1 MKLAEALQER
11 ADLNRKIG
19 QLTARL
25 EANARVQDG
34 EKPTEDPVSLL
45 SELDACIARLEELT
59 VRINKTNCQTVTD
72 GVTLTELIAKK
83 DCLNLKIRS
92 YRNFAQEA
100 RNLTSR
106 ALRTEI
112 KIFSTVDIPPLQ
124 KKIDEMSKELRLTD
138 NRLQQA
144 NWTVDLL

>member
-92 YRNFAQEA
+92 YWNFAQEA

-124 KKIDEMSKELRLTD
+124 KKIDDMSKELRLTD

>member
-11 ADLNRKIG
+11 ADLNCKIG

-34 EKPTEDPVSLL
+34 EKPTEDPTELL

-92 YRNFAQEA
+92 YRDFAQEA

-124 KKIDEMSKELRLTD
+124 KQIDDMSKELRLTD

>member
-19 QLTARL
+19 QLADRL
-25 EANARVQDG
+25 EANARVQEG

-45 SELDACIARLEELT
+45 AELDECIARLEELT
-59 VRINKTNCQTVTD
+59 VRINRTNCQTEI
-72 GVTLTELIAKK
+72 GGATLTELIAKK
-83 DCLNLKIRS
+83 DCLNLKIRT
-92 YRNFAQEA
+92 YRNFVQQA

-106 ALRTEI
+106 ATRSEI

-124 KKIDEMSKELRLTD
+124 KRIDEMSKELRLTD
-138 NRLQQA
+138 NQLQQA

>member
-45 SELDACIARLEELT
+45 SELDACVARLEELT

-92 YRNFAQEA
+92 YRDFAQEA

-124 KKIDEMSKELRLTD
+124 KKIDDMSKELRLTD

>member
-45 SELDACIARLEELT
+45 SELDACIARLDQIIRHKAEIALQLLHLF
-59 VRINKTNCQTVTD
+59 RLQKRQFHHMKGIIRHKRFQFLLQIRKTFPQ
-72 GVTLTELIAKK
+72 
-83 DCLNLKIRS
+83 
-92 YRNFAQEA
+92 
-100 RNLTSR
+100 TSR
-106 ALRTEI
+106 PLPTGFSEI
-112 KIFSTVDIPPLQ
+112 Q
-124 KKIDEMSKELRLTD
+124 
-138 NRLQQA
+138 
-144 NWTVDLL
+144 